1 MELLEAVYTM
11 RSMRRVKLDPIP
23 DDAIKA
29 ILDAAIR
36 APSGS
41 NQQNW
46 AFIVVRDRALKEAI
60 APHYRAGWQRLV
72 ETRYRPA
79 LEAADTDD
87 ETRMALERLMRS
99 AGYLAEHIVEAPVWI
114 FPCLR
119 VGDRP
124 STLASGSSIYP
135 AAQNLMLAAR
145 ELGIGTTLTTLHKH
159 GNEEVNRLLGLPE
172 GWDTAALI
180 PLGYPVGRWSTGP
193 RRPLEEV
200 AFGDRWGAPLP
211 PTT

>member
-1 MELLEAVYTM
+1 MELLEAIYTL
-11 RSMRRVKLDPIP
+11 RSMRRLKSDPIP
-23 DDAIKA
+23 DQAIRT

-72 ETRYRPA
+72 ESRYRPQ
-79 LEAADTDD
+79 LEAANVDD
-87 ETRMALERLMRS
+87 EARQTQVRLTQS
-99 AGYLAEHIVEAPVWI
+99 AAHLAEHLEEAPVWI

-124 STLASGSSIYP
+124 PGLTSGSSIYP
-135 AAQNLMLAAR
+135 AVQNLMLAAR
-145 ELGIGTTLTTLHKH
+145 ELGIGSTLTTLHKY
-159 GNEEVNRLLGLPE
+159 GNDEVNRLLGLPE

-180 PLGYPVGRWSTGP
+180 PLGNPQGKWGRAE
-193 RRPLEEV
+193 RRPVEEV
-200 AFGDRWGAPLP
+200 AFGERFGQPLFE
-211 PTT
+211 